1 MPAHRSR
8 LVRVMSEEQIV
19 GTTGTLPYATS
30 VGGNWTGVEA
40 HRYRVSGPSDTK
52 AFSLPQLAIFLPPLG
67 RRCRVRQEVGDRTM
81 IKDVPQHAVTIAPA
95 SLPRRASIERPH
107 ELTAIFLDPRFFSDV
122 APCETGHGYPE
133 ITPQF
138 GIADPLIRSL
148 GMTLDREM
156 RCNNPKPAFYVERL
170 ASTLAAHVFVNYST
184 PVYRQMR
191 RLGAHWTKLRR
202 SIEHIHA
209 NIDGPLPLDRLAMIA
224 GMSKFH
230 FAKSF
235 HQAMGMPPHQYVVQ
249 ARMDKA
255 RTLLGDEMMSVAQAA
270 SRVGYVDPGQFASQ
284 FRKRTGLSPAQYR
297 RHFRQS

>member
-1 MPAHRSR
+1 MPTHQSR

-19 GTTGTLPYATS
+19 GITGTLPYATS
-30 VGGNWTGVEA
+30 IGRNWTGVEV
-40 HRYRVSGPSDTK
+40 HRYRVSGPSDTR
-52 AFSLPQLAIFLPPLG
+52 AFSLPQLAVFLPHLG
-67 RRCRVRQEVGDRTM
+67 RPCRVRQEVGDRTM
-81 IKDVPQHAVTIAPA
+81 VKDVPQKAVTIAPA

-230 FAKSF
+230 FARSF
-235 HQAMGMPPHQYVVQ
+235 HQTMGTPPHQYVVQ

-255 RTLLGDEMMSVAQAA
+255 RTLLGDEMMSLAQVAT
-270 SRVGYVDPGQFASQ
+270 RVGYVDPGQFASQ
-284 FRKRTGLSPAQYR
+284 FRKRTGLSPAQFR
-297 RHFRQS
+297 RHRRES

>member
-19 GTTGTLPYATS
+19 GITGTLPYATS
-30 VGGNWTGVEA
+30 VGRNWTGVEV
-40 HRYRVSGPSDTK
+40 HRYQVSGPSDTK
-52 AFSLPQLAIFLPPLG
+52 AFSLPQLAVFLPHLG
-67 RRCRVRQEVGDRTM
+67 RPCRVRQEVGNHTM

-230 FAKSF
+230 FARSF
-235 HQAMGMPPHQYVVQ
+235 HQTMGTPPHQYVVQ